1 MEAGAKGAKQSE
13 TPNSTKGLSEHMFG
27 EQVFVLGQPNIV
39 TDVIRQVLGEPNDVT
54 KFTKIVLDKG
64 N

>member
-1 MEAGAKGAKQSE
+1 
-13 TPNSTKGLSEHMFG
+13 MFD

-39 TDVIRQVLGEPNDVT
+39 TQVIRQVLGEPNGVT
-54 KFTKIVLDKG
+54 RFTKIVLDKG

>member
-1 MEAGAKGAKQSE
+1 
-13 TPNSTKGLSEHMFG
+13 MFD

-39 TDVIRQVLGEPNDVT
+39 TQVTVRTVVCVRRTLQCDIFHIGVTHVTPFGVI
-54 KFTKIVLDKG
+54 KG